1 MRDLA
6 MEVAALAVSS
16 LTLFATACNKGP
28 AEEALAVA
36 EQALAAARPD
46 LERYGPRDL
55 ATLAA
60 ALRQARAELDRR
72 HYTDALRAAQG
83 LPSRI
88 RVAAAAAAAKK
99 EEQVAA
105 WNEMSAS
112 VPGLIQAITAKV
124 AELEAAKTL
133 AKGLD
138 EAGFVAAQANLGSV
152 TQAWNEAA
160 AAFQGGDVP
169 RAVEKARD
177 VQAKAEALAG
187 MLRVVVAPPSAR

>member
-6 MEVAALAVSS
+6 VGVTVLAVASLGLVAA
-16 LTLFATACNKGP
+16 ACNEGP
-28 AEEALAVA
+28 AEEALAA
-36 EQALAAARPD
+36 ADQALAAARPD

-60 ALRQARAELDRR
+60 AMRQARAELDRG

-124 AELEAAKTL
+124 AELEAADGL
-133 AKGLD
+133 PKGMD
-138 EAGFVAAQANLGSV
+138 ETGFAAFRANLRSA

-187 MLRVVVAPPSAR
+187 MLRVRSSWRPT